1 MEKAFYFEND
11 CGALHRCAF
20 AGIDNEGRAQWVMV
34 DQGDE
39 VMTLQEY
46 MDENGL
52 ENHDMRLLCLEN
64 ETVEASTMA
73 LLLGAVLRGYPANSE
88 EALSDTVRSLKRRG
102 IDWWQGMV
110 QLRVIVN
117 LYFDDC
123 LEKNC
128 YRVFVFDNEVGEVM
142 DLDGFVTWESLMNT
156 LRCYFDALESE
167 CGIGLRRTLRTYSVD
182 LLTLLSDEDKRLFN
196 VIEM

>member
-1 MEKAFYFEND
+1 MEKAIFFEND
-11 CGALHRCAF
+11 CGALHMCAF
-20 AGIDNEGRAQWVMV
+20 AGIDNDGHAQWVMV

-39 VMTLQEY
+39 AKTLQEY
-46 MDENGL
+46 MDEFGL
-52 ENHDMRLLCLEN
+52 ETNDMRLLCLEN
-64 ETVEASTMA
+64 ETVESSTMA
-73 LLLGAVLRGYPANSE
+73 LLLGAVMQGYPIDCE
-88 EALSDTVRSLKRRG
+88 EALSDTVRSLMRRG

-128 YRVFVFDNEVGEVM
+128 YRVHILDNEVGEVM

-167 CGIGLRRTLRTYSVD
+167 CGIGLRRTLGTYSVD
-182 LLTLLSDEDKRLFN
+182 LQELLSDEDKLMFN

>member
-46 MDENGL
+46 MDENGPGTD
-52 ENHDMRLLCLEN
+52 DMRLLCLEN

-73 LLLGAVLRGYPANSE
+73 LLLGAVLRGLADSVE
-88 EALSDTVRSLKRRG
+88 RRG
-102 IDWWQGMV
+102 Q
-110 QLRVIVN
+110 
-117 LYFDDC
+117 
-123 LEKNC
+123 
-128 YRVFVFDNEVGEVM
+128 EVV
-142 DLDGFVTWESLMNT
+142 
-156 LRCYFDALESE
+156 
-167 CGIGLRRTLRTYSVD
+167 
-182 LLTLLSDEDKRLFN
+182 
-196 VIEM
+196 

>member
-1 MEKAFYFEND
+1 MEKAFYFESD

-20 AGIDNEGRAQWVMV
+20 AGIDNDCRAQWVMV

-39 VMTLQEY
+39 AKTLQEF

-52 ENHDMRLLCLEN
+52 GANDIRLLCMEN

-73 LLLGAVLRGYPANSE
+73 LLLGAVMRGYPVDCE
-88 EALSDTVRSLKRRG
+88 EALSDAVRSLKRRG

-128 YRVFVFDNEVGEVM
+128 YQVYVLDNEVGEVM

-167 CGIGLRRTLRTYSVD
+167 CGIGLRRTLRTYSED
-182 LLTLLSDEDKRLFN
+182 LLELLSDEDKVMFN